1 MSAKALIG
9 FNEKRAFFFFECHF
23 FECFVFGWGSII
35 PIEKLKN
42 EEGHVIEMKQAKET
56 KNTI

>member
-1 MSAKALIG
+1 MRK
-9 FNEKRAFFFFECHF
+9 EPFFF

-35 PIEKLKN
+35 PIEKLQN